1 MKSFASTVGG
11 WQLVAAAHCLQ
22 CFNTNPIG
30 QAVKTVQKIHTE
42 GLCGLKRPR
51 ELGVVSAKNCRTDGR
66 TGVSLSEESADFFI
80 LARIQPGQ
88 GSVLQ
93 FSASRKRSCF
103 VAWTCEG
110 TGDFPYFPLAFTAE
124 AMNAGRTCAVRLQRR
139 AKTRGWICFA
149 KRTFG
154 VAITRSGSV
163 LRDFGSWIVS
173 GRVGQRKR
181 DTTLPPI
188 VAGPAKPGQVRKEA
202 ALRPRCSGACGGS
215 VVSRRYGQSQR
226 FPNGM
231 TLASGQAHTA
241 ADFRCKFPCR
251 FRPNAGKCGTVRKTA
266 KTGLNRSS
274 RSANFPTFQP

>member
-1 MKSFASTVGG
+1 M
-11 WQLVAAAHCLQ
+11 
-22 CFNTNPIG
+22 
-30 QAVKTVQKIHTE
+30 KTVQKIHTE

-124 AMNAGRTCAVRLQRR
+124 AMNAGRTCAVRLLRR

-154 VAITRSGSV
+154 VAITEIRFRATGFWIMDCFRACGSKKTGHDAASNRGGPSQTGSGPKGSSPAASV
-163 LRDFGSWIVS
+163 FGCV
-173 GRVGQRKR
+173 RGQRR
-181 DTTLPPI
+181 VSPIRAITAISEWDDSRQQTDTH
-188 VAGPAKPGQVRKEA
+188 GCR
-202 ALRPRCSGACGGS
+202 
-215 VVSRRYGQSQR
+215 
-226 FPNGM
+226 
-231 TLASGQAHTA
+231 
-241 ADFRCKFPCR
+241 FPCR

>member
-1 MKSFASTVGG
+1 
-11 WQLVAAAHCLQ
+11 VAAAHCLQ

-124 AMNAGRTCAVRLQRR
+124 AMNAGRTCAVRLLRR

-154 VAITRSGSV
+154 VAITEIRFRATG
-163 LRDFGSWIVS
+163 FWIMDCF
-173 GRVGQRKR
+173 R
-181 DTTLPPI
+181 
-188 VAGPAKPGQVRKEA
+188 
-202 ALRPRCSGACGGS
+202 AC
-215 VVSRRYGQSQR
+215 VSRRYGQSQR

-231 TLASGQAHTA
+231 TLASRQTHTA
-241 ADFRCKFPCR
+241 ADFRAGFGPMR
-251 FRPNAGKCGTVRKTA
+251 ENAGQLGRQQKRA
-266 KTGLNRSS
+266 
-274 RSANFPTFQP
+274 